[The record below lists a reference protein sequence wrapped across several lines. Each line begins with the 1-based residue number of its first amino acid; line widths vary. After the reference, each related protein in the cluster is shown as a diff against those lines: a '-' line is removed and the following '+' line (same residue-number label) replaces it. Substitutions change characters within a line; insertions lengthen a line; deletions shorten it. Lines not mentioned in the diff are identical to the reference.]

1 MRFFFKITVAFTA
14 FVALA
19 GGVQPLL
26 AQSWAS
32 APDIRDFRDMPLAQL
47 TDAAEN
53 NPLAAYALGMSF
65 LDGKGADPKQA
76 FKWLQKA
83 AYQAQ
88 PNAAFE
94 LARLMETG
102 KGTGKDIGG
111 ALFWY
116 NKAAE
121 RGVVEAMYALGRI
134 LSDSDATYADLDGAL
149 AWHRKAAEKLY
160 IPSHL
165 ALAAFRQTER
175 GSLISDEEAAA
186 WLEKAANLG
195 SDEATYQLAML
206 YLAIRGETA
215 IGYGPSPQVRR
226 AVFWLE
232 IAAMRNYAPAL
243 HKLALFHLNGIDAR
257 LNIFDAFDY
266 LERAVDQQYAPSLAM
281 LGDIYAKGDL
291 VPADPVRAFLYLSLA
306 AEQGDKEAQTELSA
320 LTDIMS
326 QNQQNAAKRILR
338 DWKAQR

>member
-1 MRFFFKITVAFTA
+1 MRLFCKITILFVA
-14 FVALA
+14 FVAFA
-19 GGVQPLL
+19 GGAAPLF
-26 AQSWAS
+26 AQSWVS
-32 APDIRDFRDMPLAQL
+32 APDIRGFSALPSAQL
-47 TDAAEN
+47 IDAAEN

-65 LDGKGADPKQA
+65 LGGKNADPKQA
-76 FKWLQKA
+76 LKWLQKA
-83 AYQAQ
+83 AYQEQ

-102 KGTGKDIGG
+102 RGTGKDIGG

-134 LSDSDATYADLDGAL
+134 LSDSDESYVDLDGAL

-165 ALAAFRQTER
+165 ALAAFRQTEK
-175 GSLISDEEAAA
+175 GSLISTEEAAA

-232 IAAMRNYAPAL
+232 IAAMRDYAPAL
-243 HKLALFHLNGIDAR
+243 HRLALFHLGGIDAR
-257 LNIFDAFDY
+257 LDVLKALDY
-266 LERAVDQQYAPSLAM
+266 LERAADRQYSPSLAM

-291 VPADPVRAFLYLSLA
+291 IPADPIRAFLYLSLA
-306 AEQGDKEAQTELSA
+306 AEQGDKGAQTELAA
-320 LTDIMS
+320 LIDIMAP
-326 QNQQNAAKRILR
+326 NQQTAARRILR